1 MFALR
6 MKFSATIS
14 FVILVFFSSIIAVTG
29 PGCANI
35 IPPSGGFKD
44 SLPPMLRK
52 VSPPDSSRNFKETKI
67 TLTFDEF
74 VEVQGIQEN
83 LLVSPTP
90 KIAPIVESKLNTV
103 TVKIKDT
110 LEANTTYSFN
120 FGNAIK
126 DINEGNVAKNF
137 TYLFSTGPNIDS
149 FELSG
154 KVVLAESGQIDT
166 TLILMLHR
174 SSDDSAVAKERPRYV
189 AKQTGKGNF
198 TFRNL
203 PAGTYYLYALKS
215 EGGSFNYQPPDQY
228 FAFYNEPVIVTDSVK
243 PVSLFAYKEKEERE
257 SKAAGGNNRG
267 ATTPADK
274 KLKIDPV
281 LENGM
286 QDLQNDFVINFTTPL
301 KFFDSSKIKFSSDSF
316 TAITKYRV
324 VKDTGNKKIS
334 LVYPWKENTKYNL
347 ILDKEFASDTAGRQL
362 VKTDTLG
369 FKTKKLS
376 EYGSLNLR
384 LKKIDLTKNPVVLFY
399 LNDKLVK
406 SAPLTSETISFKL
419 FLPGEYEL
427 RILADNNK
435 NGKWDTGEFFGKHRQ
450 PELVTPVTRRII
462 VKANWDNEFEIVL

>member
-6 MKFSATIS
+6 MKLSTIIS
-14 FVILVFFSSIIAVTG
+14 FIVLVFISSIIVVSS

-35 IPPSGGFKD
+35 IPPSGGFRD
-44 SLPPMLRK
+44 SLPPVLRK
-52 VSPPDSSRNFKETKI
+52 VSPPDSSINFKETRI

-74 VEVQGIQEN
+74 VEIQGIQEN

-90 KIAPIVESKLNTV
+90 KVIPVVESKLNTV

-110 LEANTTYSFN
+110 LEANTTYSFD

-137 TYLFSTGPNIDS
+137 TYIFSTGPAIDS
-149 FELSG
+149 LELSG
-154 KVVLAESGQIDT
+154 KVVLAESGKIDT
-166 TLILMLHR
+166 TLIVMLHR
-174 SSDDSAVAKERPRYV
+174 NGDDSAVVNEKPRYV
-189 AKQTGKGNF
+189 AKQTGAGNF

-203 PAGTYYLYALKS
+203 PAGTYYIYALKS
-215 EGGSFNYQPPDQY
+215 ESGSFNYRPPDQY
-228 FAFYNEPVIVTDSVK
+228 FAFNNEPVVTSDSVK
-243 PVSLFAYKEKEERE
+243 PVTLFAYKEKEERE
-257 SKAAGGNNRG
+257 SKAPAGNNRG
-267 ATTPADK
+267 AATDK
-274 KLKIDPV
+274 KLKIEPV
-281 LENGM
+281 LENGV

-301 KFFDSSKIKFSSDSF
+301 KNFDSSKIKFSSDSF
-316 TAITKYRV
+316 TTVTNYRV
-324 VKDTGNKKIS
+324 IKDTGNKKIS
-334 LVYPWKENTKYNL
+334 FIYPWKENTTYNL
-347 ILDKEFASDTAGRQL
+347 IIDKDFAADTAGRQL
-362 VKTDTLG
+362 VKTDTLS

-399 LNDKLVK
+399 LNDKLIK
-406 SAPLTSETISFKL
+406 SAILTSETVSYKL

-427 RILADNNK
+427 RILADDNK

-450 PELVTPVTRRII
+450 PELVTSVTRRIV

>member
-6 MKFSATIS
+6 MKLSATIS
-14 FVILVFFSSIIAVTG
+14 FVIFVFISSIIAVTG

-35 IPPSGGFKD
+35 IPPSGGFRD
-44 SLPPMLRK
+44 SLPPQLRK

-90 KIAPIVESKLNTV
+90 KIQPVVESKLNTV

-137 TYLFSTGPNIDS
+137 TYLFSTGPVIDS
-149 FELSG
+149 LELSG
-154 KVVLAESGQIDT
+154 KVVLAESGKIDT
-166 TLILMLHR
+166 TLIVMLHR
-174 SSDDSAVAKERPRYV
+174 SSDDSAVAIEKPRYV
-189 AKQTGKGNF
+189 AKQTGTGNF

-203 PAGTYYLYALKS
+203 PAGTYYIYALKS
-215 EGGSFNYQPPDQY
+215 EGGSYNYRPPDQY
-228 FAFYNEPVIVTDSVK
+228 FAFNNEPVIVSDSVK
-243 PVSLFAYKEKEERE
+243 PVTLFAYKEKEEKE
-257 SKAAGGNNRG
+257 LKAPAGNNRG
-267 ATTPADK
+267 AAADK
-274 KLKIDPV
+274 KLKLEPE
-281 LENGM
+281 LENGI
-286 QDLQNDFVINFTTPL
+286 QDLQNNFTINFTTPL
-301 KFFDSSKIKFSSDSF
+301 KSFDSSKIKFSSDSF
-316 TAITKYRV
+316 TAITNYRV

-334 LVYPWKENTKYNL
+334 LIYPWKENTKYNL
-347 ILDKEFASDTAGRQL
+347 VLDNDFATDTAGRQL
-362 VKTDTLG
+362 VKTDTLS

-384 LKKIDLTKNPVVLFY
+384 LKKIDLAKNPVVLFY
-399 LNDKLVK
+399 LNDKLIK
-406 SAPLTSETISFKL
+406 AAPLTTETVSYKL
-419 FLPGEYEL
+419 FPPGEYEL
-427 RILADNNK
+427 RILADDNK
-435 NGKWDTGEFFGKHRQ
+435 NGKWDSGEFFGKHRQ
-450 PELVTPVTRRII
+450 PELVTPITRRIV

>member
-6 MKFSATIS
+6 MKLSTIIS
-14 FVILVFFSSIIAVTG
+14 FIVLVFISSIIAVSG

-44 SLPPMLRK
+44 SLPPVLRK

-90 KIAPIVESKLNTV
+90 KIIPVVESKLNTV

-137 TYLFSTGPNIDS
+137 TYLFSTGPTIDS
-149 FELSG
+149 LELSG
-154 KVVLAESGQIDT
+154 KVVLAESGKIDT
-166 TLILMLHR
+166 TLIVMLHR
-174 SSDDSAVAKERPRYV
+174 NGDDSTVVNEKPRYV
-189 AKQTGKGNF
+189 AKQTGTGNF

-203 PAGTYYLYALKS
+203 PAGSYYIYALKS
-215 EGGSFNYQPPDQY
+215 EGGSYNYRPPDQY
-228 FAFYNEPVIVTDSVK
+228 FAFNNGPVIISDSVK
-243 PVSLFAYKEKEERE
+243 PVTLFAYKEKEERE
-257 SKAAGGNNRG
+257 SKAAAGNNRG
-267 ATTPADK
+267 ATTPEDK
-274 KLKIDPV
+274 KLKLEPA
-281 LENGM
+281 LENGL

-301 KFFDSSKIKFSSDSF
+301 KYFDSTKIKFSSDSF
-316 TAITKYRV
+316 TAITNHSFI
-324 VKDTGNKKIS
+324 KDTGNKKIS
-334 LVYPWKENTKYNL
+334 LQYALKENTKYNL
-347 ILDKEFASDTAGRQL
+347 IFEKDFAADTI
-362 VKTDTLG
+362 T

-399 LNDKLVK
+399 LNDKLIK
-406 SAPLTSETISFKL
+406 SAPLTSETVSYKL

-427 RILADNNK
+427 RILADDNK
-435 NGKWDTGEFFGKHRQ
+435 NGKWDSGEFFAKHRQ
-450 PELVTPVTRRII
+450 PELVLPVTRRII